1 MKATSKLIS
10 VVLILAMCLS
20 LFTVSAFAETIPGE
34 MISTPIGGIP
44 AANSWVGA
52 NRVQQAT
59 QQPVVIEGDSYQA
72 SVDPETATAADG
84 AQAVPSTADQVTGT
98 VPAVVTVSTAAE
110 LAAAAA
116 KGGEIVLADRKS
128 VV

>member
-52 NRVQQAT
+52 NRG
-59 QQPVVIEGDSYQA
+59 QQPAVIEGDSYQGSGA
-72 SVDPETATAADG
+72 DETVTEADA
-84 AQAVPSTADQVTGT
+84 AQAVPGSADQVTNT

-110 LAAAAA
+110 LAAVH
-116 KGGEIVLADRKS
+116 VLQKETGCS
-128 VV
+128 VPWPLF